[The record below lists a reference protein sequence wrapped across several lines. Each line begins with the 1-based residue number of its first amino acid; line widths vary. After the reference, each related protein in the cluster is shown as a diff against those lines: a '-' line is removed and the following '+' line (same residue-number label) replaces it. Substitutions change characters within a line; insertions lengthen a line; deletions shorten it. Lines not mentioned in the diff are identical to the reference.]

1 MRFSNALKFVLQRK
15 RKKGGFFFV
24 DQSPFQRFQ
33 INFVIHFSPGIAIPP
48 LGREDIIYRIR
59 NIVLSVFYRAFPG
72 AVPGM
77 VHNARQRGQPRCYN
91 FSFLKLCQNIY
102 DTPFTTGDRRSSWW
116 RSIVSQWCLFFRP
129 CRQQGVL
136 FLFFFFE
143 NFRETKCND
152 LRLNFYTLFFLLE
165 TILSFIYFLKFDVK
179 GGGGEMNEILGE
191 GRRWNGFR
199 ISRTC
204 IWKIDTISREISRRN
219 KSEYPLARVLSSIPI
234 CTSCD
239 KIFKTI
245 F

>member
-1 MRFSNALKFVLQRK
+1 M
-15 RKKGGFFFV
+15 
-24 DQSPFQRFQ
+24 
-33 INFVIHFSPGIAIPP
+33 
-48 LGREDIIYRIR
+48 
-59 NIVLSVFYRAFPG
+59 FYRAFPG

-179 GGGGEMNEILGE
+179 GGGGRWMKYWEREDVEMVFEYLERVFEKLIRYPERYLDEINL
-191 GRRWNGFR
+191 N
-199 ISRTC
+199 I
-204 IWKIDTISREISRRN
+204 
-219 KSEYPLARVLSSIPI
+219 LLRVSSHLFQFVQVAI
-234 CTSCD
+234 
-239 KIFKTI
+239 KFLKQFFKTELSFHLLNENKFWI
-245 F
+245 FQKFLIKYLSFP